1 MQCYFSFMKYVSM
14 CSLVYPFEKIIEI
27 IATSFPSRILAS
39 NFKIIFKTIFS
50 VRALANRKFD
60 DKRDAAT
67 KRRFKNDVLDDD
79 DVYFDD
85 DDDDLN
91 LASISISGLPQNPTS
106 AFPLVQKR
114 ENQFY

>member
-1 MQCYFSFMKYVSM
+1 M
-14 CSLVYPFEKIIEI
+14 
-27 IATSFPSRILAS
+27 
-39 NFKIIFKTIFS
+39 
-50 VRALANRKFD
+50 RALANRKFD

>member
-1 MQCYFSFMKYVSM
+1 M
-14 CSLVYPFEKIIEI
+14 
-27 IATSFPSRILAS
+27 
-39 NFKIIFKTIFS
+39 
-50 VRALANRKFD
+50 RALANRKFD

-85 DDDDLN
+85 DDDDDLN